1 MKRDIKKGIFL
12 LFALALT
19 AGCKKPY
26 YPEVIAAP
34 NSYLVVEGMINS
46 GSDSTII
53 KLNHT
58 VKLSGAT
65 NINPELKAVL
75 TVEGDDSSNYPLVEK
90 PNGVYI
96 FPGLNLNAAHK
107 YHLRIRTTNGKEY
120 LSNFEAVLNTPPVDS
135 LAYHIQSDGVSVNVN
150 THDPKNA
157 TRYYRWEYD
166 ETWIYTSAYQSF
178 FKSNGDTIL
187 YRDLINDDI
196 YTCWRTE
203 LATTIVLGSSAK
215 LSHDVISDMPITF
228 ISRHS
233 DKIRSKVSI
242 LVRQYGLSK
251 DAYDFWQNLQ
261 KNTQQLG
268 SIFDAQPSQIN
279 GNVHSTSNANEP
291 VIGYVSVGNY
301 TTKRFFID
309 EHNLPAW
316 IDPPS
321 PATGCP
327 AHGYF
332 YKHIDPVSGLL
343 FNQVDAYLNYKKSPS
358 ATEIPIEGIYD
369 KLTHERIGFTAS
381 YPECVDCRLQHG
393 TNKQPDFWK

>member
-1 MKRDIKKGIFL
+1 MKNRAFCI
-12 LFALALT
+12 LALIVMV
-19 AGCKKPY
+19 GCKKPY
-26 YPEVIAAP
+26 NPEVIAAP
-34 NSYLVVEGMINS
+34 VSYLVVEGMINS

-53 KLNHT
+53 KLNRT

-75 TVEGDDSSNYPLVEK
+75 TVEGDDNSNYPLVEK

-96 FPGLNLNAAHK
+96 FPGLNLNAVHK

-120 LSNFEAVLNTPPVDS
+120 LSNFEAVLNTPQVDS

-166 ETWIYTSAYQSF
+166 ETWIYTSRFQSL

-187 YRDLINDDI
+187 YRDMINDDI

-215 LSHDVISDMPITF
+215 LSQDVISDIPITF

-251 DAYDFWQNLQ
+251 DAYNFWQNLQ
-261 KNTQQLG
+261 KNSQQLG

-279 GNVHSTSNANEP
+279 GNIHSTSNAGEP

-309 EHNLPAW
+309 EHNLPPW

-321 PATGCP
+321 APEGCP
-327 AHGYF
+327 AHQYAF
-332 YKHIDPVSGLL
+332 KYTDPISGLVV
-343 FNQVDAYLNYKKSPS
+343 NQVDQHINYNK
-358 ATEIPIEGIYD
+358 AIFQIELPIEGYYNKI
-369 KLTHERIGFTAS
+369 THEKLGYTAS

>member
-1 MKRDIKKGIFL
+1 MKNGIFL
-12 LFALALT
+12 LIAFALIC
-19 AGCKKPY
+19 GCKKPY
-26 YPEVIAAP
+26 NPKVIAAP

-53 KLNHT
+53 KLSRT

-65 NINPELKAVL
+65 NINPEVNAVL
-75 TVEGDDSSNYPLVEK
+75 TVEGDDNSNYPLVEK

-96 FPGLNLNAAHK
+96 FPGLNLGAAHK
-107 YHLRIRTTNGKEY
+107 YHLRIRTANGKEY
-120 LSNFEAVLNTPPVDS
+120 TSDFEAVLNTPPVDS

-166 ETWIYTSAYQSF
+166 ETWVYTAAFQSVY
-178 FKSNGDTIL
+178 KSNGDTVL

-203 LATTIVLGSSAK
+203 FATTIVLGSSAK
-215 LSHDVISDMPITF
+215 LSQDVISDIPITF

-251 DAYDFWQNLQ
+251 DAYSFWQNLQ

-279 GNVHSTSNANEP
+279 GNIHSTTNSAET
-291 VIGYVSVGNY
+291 VIGYISVGTY
-301 TTKRFFID
+301 TSKRFFID
-309 EHNLPAW
+309 EHNLPPW
-316 IDPPS
+316 LDLPVS
-321 PATGCP
+321 GTCP
-327 AHGYF
+327 AHSYF
-332 YKHIDPVSGLL
+332 YKFTDPVTGNTV
-343 FNQVDAYLNYKKSPS
+343 NQVDEYINYNKAIFPV
-358 ATEIPIEGIYD
+358 EIPYEGIYNRQ
-369 KLTHERIGFTAS
+369 TAQRIGFLAAP
-381 YPECVDCRLQHG
+381 PECVDCRLQHG